1 MRIVRWI
8 LVTLLGLAVA
18 LTLASVIY
26 NAATADASV
35 PVADLWH
42 GKTVDGTAYRQWG
55 SSGTPIVLIGG
66 FLEPSFVWEKVAPL
80 LAKSHRVYALDL
92 DGFGYTKRRGPWTL
106 AHWGDQVQ
114 EFYRS
119 LGLAKPI
126 VVGHSLGAAVAAEL
140 ARRGLAS
147 KIVLVDG
154 DALRGGGAP
163 RWVTTA
169 LVNSP
174 FFTTV
179 YRFLLRSPWA
189 VKRLLA
195 NAYGPHHP
203 PITRAEIRRW
213 TDPFR
218 AKNARRAIEGMAKN
232 GIAGLTRADL
242 RRLHVPA
249 LVVWGANDNV
259 DPVGSGRQS
268 ARDLRAPFVLVPG
281 AGHLSPLE
289 SAGAVAA
296 AIATPRSGVRP

>member
-8 LVTLLGLAVA
+8 LLTLLGLAVA

-35 PVADLWH
+35 PVRELWH
-42 GKTVDGTAYRQWG
+42 GKTIDGTAYRQWG
-55 SSGTPIVLIGG
+55 ASGTPVVLIGG

-80 LAKSHRVYALDL
+80 LARGHRVYALDL
-92 DGFGYTKRRGPWTL
+92 DGFGYTERRGPWTL
-106 AHWGDQVQ
+106 EHWGDQVQ
-114 EFYRS
+114 AFCRS
-119 LGLAKPI
+119 LGLTKPI

-140 ARRGLAS
+140 ARRGVAS

-154 DALRGGGAP
+154 DALRGGGPP

-174 FFTTV
+174 FFTTI

-189 VKRLLA
+189 VKRLIA

-203 PITRAEIRRW
+203 TITGAEIRRW

-218 AKNARRAIEGMAKN
+218 AEDARRAIEGMAKH
-232 GIAGLTRADL
+232 GIAGLTRPEL
-242 RRLHVPA
+242 RRLRVPA
-249 LVVWGANDNV
+249 LVVWGASDNV
-259 DPVGSGRQS
+259 DPVAVGRQS
-268 ARDLRAPFVLVPG
+268 ARDLRAPFVLVHG
-281 AGHLSPLE
+281 AGHLSML
-289 SAGAVAA
+289 AAAHAVAA
-296 AIATPRSGVRP
+296 AIAPR